1 MKVKVAKKKTKEAL
15 SKLQPIL
22 ESESARIESCI
33 NLCTKCIETT
43 VSQIYPGTLTQ
54 DEKDTLQS
62 FIIHGIS
69 VVLIK
74 QNQKG
79 EEKQ

>member
-1 MKVKVAKKKTKEAL
+1 MKVKVAKKKAKESL

-22 ESESARIESCI
+22 EAESEQVESAINSC
-33 NLCTKCIETT
+33 TT
-43 VSQIYPGTLTQ
+43 IIQGLTNRLLSQAHQ
-54 DEKDTLQS
+54 EDKDTLQS

-79 EEKQ
+79 EETK

>member
-1 MKVKVAKKKTKEAL
+1 MKVKVAKKKAKDTL

-22 ESESARIESCI
+22 EAESARVESCI

-43 VSQIYPGTLTQ
+43 ISQIYPGTLTQ
-54 DEKDTLQS
+54 EENDSLQS

-74 QNQKG
+74 QNHKG
-79 EEKQ
+79 E